1 MRRYID
7 HAIPRLICTTN
18 EICMF
23 SFQCPFRFRTSN
35 LFLQPVWCRE
45 LVVTTRATH
54 CNPQCQRITPDLLF
68 CRASGGR
75 SGYRHGDRNRCL
87 AVVATSSVHVNRLNA
102 GAIGGCAVSHAGTAK
117 IAGLAVQEGLREVV
131 VLERLHGPGG
141 AVMGS
146 GIGRLKDRMTYRRII
161 SAVTTSTQVISSE
174 NLPVFPFTVVAGT
187 SLTRMLAWWNIYLL
201 LCISK

>member
-1 MRRYID
+1 
-7 HAIPRLICTTN
+7 
-18 EICMF
+18 MF

-146 GIGRLKDRMTYRRII
+146 GIGRLKRSDDLQAHHLCCDDFDPSHKQRKLASLPIHSCRGNII
-161 SAVTTSTQVISSE
+161 NAHVSLVEHIPVT
-174 NLPVFPFTVVAGT
+174 
-187 SLTRMLAWWNIYLL
+187 MH
-201 LCISK
+201 